1 MCMYADAGTMKTAE
15 CPIKCYKIVYGHC
28 DDGKVYFQSQCM
40 NFHYELGES
49 HALIDQEALEEF
61 LTPKEKTI
69 TLTILKRFEEPV
81 RRTVCKVMLNKG
93 FHSYKN
99 LKDAQDCVVENTPMV
114 LLECEIPKGACY
126 WEGDDTCAC
135 EEKKFYCSNAL
146 KITGWKFDD
155 DKEWRT
161 SNCMPRCLENRPFL
175 LRLYSIVRNEFNAR
189 WKKDKCA

>member
-1 MCMYADAGTMKTAE
+1 MCMYADPGSMKTAE
-15 CPIKCYKIVYGHC
+15 DSIKCYKIVYGHC
-28 DDGKVYFQSQCM
+28 DDGKVYFQSQFM

-61 LTPKEKTI
+61 LTPKGNSY
-69 TLTILKRFEEPV
+69 TLTTLRQFEEPV
-81 RRTVCKVMLNKG
+81 RRTVSKVTLNKG

-99 LKDAQDCVVENTPMV
+99 LKDAQMCVVENTPMV

-126 WEGDDTCAC
+126 WEGDDTGTH

-146 KITGWKFDD
+146 KITGWKFAD

-161 SNCMPRCLENRPFL
+161 SDCMPRCLENRPFL
-175 LRLYSIVRNEFNAR
+175 LRLYSMVRNEFNAKWR
-189 WKKDKCA
+189 KNKCA